1 MVLSEKEELIII
13 NSKCACMQCVVVLLQ
28 YVYLDYAY
36 SDKITCLICDRKLVL
51 IETNIVASY
60 DNHLF

>member
-1 MVLSEKEELIII
+1 MVLVRKRSWLKLIQ
-13 NSKCACMQCVVVLLQ
+13 SAHACSVLIVLLQ

>member
-1 MVLSEKEELIII
+1 MSEKEEFKVRI
-13 NSKCACMQCVVVLLQ
+13 CMQCVVLLQ

-36 SDKITCLICDRKLVL
+36 NDKITCLICDRKLVL

>member
-1 MVLSEKEELIII
+1 MVLSEKEELIIV
-13 NSKCACMQCVVVLLQ
+13 NSKCACMQCVVLLQ
-28 YVYLDYAY
+28 YVYLDCAH